1 MTAAASS
8 APTSSALPADAIAV
22 TALEELQFLGQQ
34 RREALRSGEF
44 TRADLLRYEE
54 RLAAHIDVL
63 VARGPAILEWLLA
76 QLQEAETIDEVYGI
90 AVALLAS
97 GDERAAQGLLT
108 RLAPGEP
115 EPVAAGLQA
124 SLRHGPIERLAP
136 KLREWLTSGAPREA
150 AVAAEALAFH
160 RLLDK
165 KTPQLTELQN
175 DSDPVVCRAAW
186 RAMALA
192 D

>member
-8 APTSSALPADAIAV
+8 APTSARLPADAIAA
-22 TALEELQFLGQQ
+22 TALEELQFLGRQ

-54 RLAAHIDVL
+54 RIAAHIDVL
-63 VARGPAILEWLLA
+63 VARGPATVEWLLA
-76 QLQEAETIDEVYGI
+76 QLQESEASDDIYGI
-90 AVALLAS
+90 AVALIAAN
-97 GDERAAQGLLT
+97 DARADQGLLA

-124 SLRHGPIERLAP
+124 ALRHGPIERLAP
-136 KLREWLTSGAPREA
+136 KLREWLTTGAPRQA
-150 AVAAEALAFH
+150 ALAAEALAFH

-165 KTPQLTELQN
+165 SAPQLTELQN
-175 DSDPVVCRAAW
+175 DSDPVACRAAW